1 MNRNRDRQ
9 NNEKIE
15 IEKDRK
21 DKNIVLEKDRNIET
35 GKDRKTK
42 RQKDRKH
49 EKIQTEI
56 ERKHKDLKNNNLCS
70 EKK

>member
-21 DKNIVLEKDRNIET
+21 DKNIVIEKDRNIET

-49 EKIQTEI
+49 EKIQT
-56 ERKHKDLKNNNLCS
+56 
-70 EKK
+70 